1 MKKTLEIEQIPTHTT
16 YKYLGNTGSAAC
28 PITLFDLTQQKEIT
42 QGSKIALLGIGSGA
56 SFTNDRSR
64 MVIPNWL
71 KDEYP
76 FNIKRKNLLA
86 VIP

>member
-42 QGSKIALLGIGSGA
+42 QGSKNRP
-56 SFTNDRSR
+56 TWNR
-64 MVIPNWL
+64 
-71 KDEYP
+71 
-76 FNIKRKNLLA
+76 
-86 VIP
+86 